1 MPLKKYMKAGQTISL
16 RVLTKASESPGHLD
30 ALTGHLSN
38 LGRQTLDL
46 AIPYRTT
53 ADERYPFKEGM
64 KFEIMTNS
72 MGVGI
77 QLTGTLEKTIGTN
90 QIRIRHNND
99 LQMIRRRLFPRLDA
113 TIEIGYTRSGGKLRS
128 FRGQW
133 KKYVQL
139 IEKTEDPAKLPK
151 VPRKKT
157 NISATGIGMLV
168 APPIEQ
174 ADIGMFLLNLGD
186 KGKPICALAE
196 VIWKKGREENGKFMA
211 GFQFLNIM
219 NKDKKRIEE
228 FVAKGDSYIQD
239 DEEAAEAD

>member
-1 MPLKKYMKAGQTISL
+1 MPLKKYLKAGQTISL
-16 RVLTKASESPGHLD
+16 RVLTDASEGPGHLD
-30 ALTGHLSN
+30 ALTGHLRN
-38 LGRQTLDL
+38 LGRQTIDL
-46 AIPYRTT
+46 TIPYRTST
-53 ADERYPFKEGM
+53 EERYPFKEGM
-64 KFEIMTNS
+64 KFEIMANS

-77 QLTGTLEKTIGTN
+77 QLTGTFEKMLGTN
-90 QIRIRHNND
+90 QIRIHHNND
-99 LQMIRRRLFPRLDA
+99 LQMIRRRLFPRLKA

-128 FRGQW
+128 FRSQW

-151 VPRKKT
+151 VPLKKA
-157 NISATGIGMLV
+157 NISATGIGMLA

-196 VIWKKGREENGKFMA
+196 VVWKKSREESGKFMV

-219 NKDKKRIEE
+219 DKDQKRIEE
-228 FVAKGDSYIQD
+228 FVAKGDSYIED
-239 DEEAAEAD
+239 DEESETD